1 VSDAPPIDAP
11 IDALASDPATPLR
24 KLSAVVEYDGAGFS
38 GWQTQAD
45 RRTVQQ
51 TLESALSEMCE
62 EPIRVRAASRTD
74 AGVHARGQVVV
85 FRTHRHNIPRHG
97 FERGLNARLPDD
109 VAVRRVTDVEDTW
122 DPRGQARGKQYRY
135 SLWNDRVPT
144 ALERGRSWWIKSPLD
159 LELLQAAA
167 DQFVGTHDFEAFRAA
182 GCPSPHAVR
191 TLYSV
196 TVRRGERSM
205 VHIDLVGNAFC
216 RNQVRIMVGTLREIG
231 GGRRPL
237 ASIARALA
245 SLRRADA
252 GITAPPQGL
261 CLEEVIYDDRLPPKP
276 KSTRTAAE
284 ALAAHAG
291 DAPDAEDDDD
301 E

>member
-1 VSDAPPIDAP
+1 MSDAPP

-144 ALERGRSWWIKSPLD
+144 AHKSHSADELPRTALKKPRSHATHAPVDGLWYNPMS
-159 LELLQAAA
+159 QSVVAAA
-167 DQFVGTHDFEAFRAA
+167 
-182 GCPSPHAVR
+182 
-191 TLYSV
+191 L
-196 TVRRGERSM
+196 
-205 VHIDLVGNAFC
+205 
-216 RNQVRIMVGTLREIG
+216 
-231 GGRRPL
+231 
-237 ASIARALA
+237 ARAWGC
-245 SLRRADA
+245 RGGAD
-252 GITAPPQGL
+252 
-261 CLEEVIYDDRLPPKP
+261 
-276 KSTRTAAE
+276 
-284 ALAAHAG
+284 
-291 DAPDAEDDDD
+291 
-301 E
+301 